1 MLLSRW
7 LVVVGLL
14 WALIVSQAAELLKA
28 VVGKSLLMSCQLPS
42 RQSPEVFYWQDNK
55 HKVLVQWPHDSTS
68 PPAPEYKDRV
78 EVSEEINSGNISI
91 ILHNVTVADDQKWFL
106 VLAREK
112 GSPGTKKYL
121 NYTLQVSAPYQ
132 DLQLTF
138 NEASNNVTCTARGG
152 FPKSEVR
159 WSAFNTSSDEE
170 VDLPGTGT
178 SHQEDPTLK
187 TFYVSSSVVAPLR
200 ELENV
205 TCRIRNPLTGNTTGK
220 VARKVPGKVLSSDEG
235 LGLAAK
241 WGIGVA
247 VLAGLAGLV
256 IAAFYI
262 CKKFPGIRGR
272 LNPCVS
278 ASTNTVSSPP
288 VEGDAPASNMS
299 GGNSSQPVEGDAPA
313 SNMSGGNSS
322 QPVEGDPPAS
332 NMLGGNSSQPVE
344 GDAPA
349 SNMSG
354 GNSSPPVEGD
364 APASNMSGGNS
375 SQPVEGDAPASNMSG
390 GNSSQ
395 PIEGDAPAGEDET
408 TLLNSYKKNTQE
420 ADKQNNET
428 PSTSAGDPTQETR
441 L

>member
-1 MLLSRW
+1 MQQSRW
-7 LVVVGLL
+7 LVVIGLL
-14 WALIVSQAAELLKA
+14 GALTVSQAAELLKT

-55 HKVLVQWPHDSTS
+55 DKVLVQWPHDSTS

-78 EVSEEINSGNISI
+78 GVSEGINSGNISI
-91 ILHNVTVADDQKWFL
+91 ILHNVTIADNQKLFL
-106 VLAREK
+106 VVAREK
-112 GSPGTKKYL
+112 GSHGTKMYC
-121 NYTLQVSAPYQ
+121 NYILQVSAPYQ

-170 VDLPGTGT
+170 VDLPGAGT

-205 TCRIRNPLTGNTTGK
+205 TCRIRNPLTGNTTEIT
-220 VARKVPGKVLSSDEG
+220 RKVPGSDEG

-241 WGIGVA
+241 GGIGVA
-247 VLAGLAGLV
+247 VLAGLAV
-256 IAAFYI
+256 IAAFCIY
-262 CKKFPGIRGR
+262 KKFPGIRGR

-278 ASTNTVSSPP
+278 ASTNTVSSQS

-322 QPVEGDPPAS
+322 QPVEGDPLA
-332 NMLGGNSSQPVE
+332 VAE
-344 GDAPA
+344 
-349 SNMSG
+349 
-354 GNSSPPVEGD
+354 
-364 APASNMSGGNS
+364 
-375 SQPVEGDAPASNMSG
+375 
-390 GNSSQ
+390 
-395 PIEGDAPAGEDET
+395 
-408 TLLNSYKKNTQE
+408 
-420 ADKQNNET
+420 NNET
-428 PSTSAGDPTQETR
+428 PSTSAGDPTQRPSGGNRSGGNVKLGKTEVQYHKVCTDADDASDDADDASDDADDADEAR
-441 L
+441 QKEEIPEKK